1 MRAPQWKGPSSA
13 SGTCLSWTT
22 CCALKSEDGHPCN
35 KQKENK
41 TTSHQELL
49 NASDPTSDSG
59 AHRRWG
65 DVTRS
70 TAVGSP
76 CPASAPAAGCFR
88 TAATCRPG
96 LSLKFNTLAAE
107 LPELSGPRAAPEQT
121 STSTEQW
128 LLGSLLN
135 LNNCSAAS
143 FTLPQNSLGQSLRLD
158 KNIEVRFL
166 QLLCYHFKN
175 CWSKAEVGQVINDE
189 LKQKL

>member
-22 CCALKSEDGHPCN
+22 CCALKSEDGHPCD

-41 TTSHQELL
+41 TTSHEELL

-65 DVTRS
+65 DVTQS

-76 CPASAPAAGCFR
+76 CPASAPAASELQLP
-88 TAATCRPG
+88 AG
-96 LSLKFNTLAAE
+96 LVWAE

-128 LLGSLLN
+128 FLGSLLN

-143 FTLPQNSLGQSLRLD
+143 FTLPQDSLGQSLRLD
-158 KNIEVRFL
+158 KNIEVCFL

-175 CWSKAEVGQVINDE
+175 CWSKAEVSQVINDE